1 MRNGCPALYFLT
13 EGNVRC
19 SLYIFKDC
27 YGKILGADD
36 VRTEAS
42 PNVIIFWTGRIP
54 AKEGISL
61 NELRDQVCAEK
72 EYMINLRRDFH
83 RHPELSLQER
93 RTAGVIEQELERF
106 EISHTRIGATG
117 VLGIL
122 RGTQSGSGVVDL
134 RADIDALPIQETND
148 VEYRSQTDGIMHAC
162 GHDAHTASLL
172 GAAKVLSQ
180 NRDRFGG
187 ELRFLFQPA
196 EETGKG
202 APDFINAGALDGAER
217 ILGLHSAPDLPLG
230 TIGLTPGLNNAA
242 VDHFRILVHGKAA
255 HVSTPQLGA
264 DALYAASQIVVA
276 IQGLVARR
284 SSPVEPVLLGVGKFA
299 AGTTYNAVA
308 EYAELEGTT
317 RTISQETRLQVREW
331 IDQTAEQIAAI
342 SGAEARVIWSDITS
356 ALINDPQVSREAA
369 EVAKGLGDH
378 IQVVTN
384 RPLSLGGDNFAE
396 YQRFV
401 PGCYAYIGTAN
412 TDLPSTLN
420 SLHNGNFDL
429 DENALVLGAGLYVGY
444 ALWWLGRQEKP

>member
-1 MRNGCPALYFLT
+1 MDVKKAAAET
-13 EGNVRC
+13 
-19 SLYIFKDC
+19 KDC
-27 YGKILGADD
+27 I
-36 VRTEAS
+36 VS
-42 PNVIIFWTGRIP
+42 I
-54 AKEGISL
+54 
-61 NELRDQVCAEK
+61 
-72 EYMINLRRDFH
+72 RREFH
-83 RHPELSLQER
+83 RHPELSLQEF
-93 RTAGVIEQELERF
+93 RTAQRIEEELDKF
-106 EISHTRIGATG
+106 GIPHTRVGETG
-117 VLGIL
+117 VLGTL
-122 RGTQSGSGVVDL
+122 KGAKNNGKVLVL